1 MRGRLRDIRGILW
14 EGPHAYH
21 SGRTPRAIPVVCRR
35 WQGVALAVWGAA
47 ASLTA
52 RGCPDGTLECYRLLS
67 SFLRVPAVCDLA
79 LATPAGRSTVLQVY
93 ESMLSVSEWTEQVCT
108 LL

>member
-1 MRGRLRDIRGILW
+1 MRGCWASFEKGLTTIIL
-14 EGPHAYH
+14 GAPHVP
-21 SGRTPRAIPVVCRR
+21 SLSCRR

-67 SFLRVPAVCDLA
+67 SFLRVPALCDLA

-93 ESMLSVSEWTEQVCT
+93 ESMPSVSEWTGAG
-108 LL
+108 LHPPPNL